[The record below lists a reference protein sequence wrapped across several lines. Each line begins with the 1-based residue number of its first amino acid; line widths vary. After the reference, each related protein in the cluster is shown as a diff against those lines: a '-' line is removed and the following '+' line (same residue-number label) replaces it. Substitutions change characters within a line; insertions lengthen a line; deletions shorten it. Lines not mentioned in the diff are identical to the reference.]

1 MRYRSQGTVERLGEE
16 QAVSAVWYIVV
27 ALGILAAII
36 NFSIAV
42 ARRKHPMVMVV
53 RAVAGL
59 VSLGVAVGV
68 VLGKAERIAH
78 PYLEVQYV
86 FIGLGIF
93 VFAVL
98 LLPSYVDR
106 GNKEAPKVSMQE
118 RAARPANATV
128 RLRDAGGDEW
138 VN

>member
-1 MRYRSQGTVERLGEE
+1 MT
-16 QAVSAVWYIVV
+16 AVWYIVV

-42 ARRKHPMVMVV
+42 ARRKQPMVMIV
-53 RAVAGL
+53 RTLAGL
-59 VSLGVAVGV
+59 VSLGAAVGV

-78 PYLEVQYV
+78 PYLEAQYV
-86 FIGLGIF
+86 FIGVGVF

-106 GNKEAPKVSMQE
+106 GSKDTSKVSMQQ
-118 RAARPANATV
+118 RAARPANATI

>member
-1 MRYRSQGTVERLGEE
+1 MTP
-16 QAVSAVWYIVV
+16 VWYIVI
-27 ALGILAAII
+27 ALGVLAALI

-42 ARRKHPMVMVV
+42 ARRARPMVMAV
-53 RAVAGL
+53 RGVAGVL
-59 VSLGVAVGV
+59 SLGVAIGV

-78 PYLEVQYV
+78 PYLDVQYV
-86 FIGLGIF
+86 FIGLGVF

-106 GNKEAPKVSMQE
+106 GSKETPKVSMQQ

-128 RLRDAGGDEW
+128 RLRDAGADEW

>member
-1 MRYRSQGTVERLGEE
+1 MTT
-16 QAVSAVWYIVV
+16 VWYIVV
-27 ALGILAAII
+27 ALGLLAAII

-42 ARRKHPMVMVV
+42 ARRGRPMVMAV
-53 RAVAGL
+53 RALAGL
-59 VSLGVAVGV
+59 LSLGVAVGV

-78 PYLEVQYV
+78 PYLDVQYV
-86 FIGLGIF
+86 FIGLGVF

-106 GNKEAPKVSMQE
+106 GSKETPTVSMQQ
-118 RAARPANATV
+118 RAARPANATI
-128 RLRDAGGDEW
+128 RLRDSGADEW

>member
-1 MRYRSQGTVERLGEE
+1 MTT
-16 QAVSAVWYIVV
+16 VWYVVV

-42 ARRKHPMVMVV
+42 ARRSHPMVMVV
-53 RAVAGL
+53 RAVAGFL
-59 VSLGVAVGV
+59 SLGVAVGV

-78 PYLEVQYV
+78 PYLEAQYV
-86 FIGLGIF
+86 FIGVGVF

-106 GNKEAPKVSMQE
+106 GSKETPKVSMQQ

-128 RLRDAGGDEW
+128 RLRDAGTDEW

>member
-1 MRYRSQGTVERLGEE
+1 MT
-16 QAVSAVWYIVV
+16 AVWYIVV

-36 NFSIAV
+36 NFGIAV
-42 ARRKHPMVMVV
+42 ARRSQPMVMVV
-53 RAVAGL
+53 RALAGL

-78 PYLEVQYV
+78 PYLEAQYV
-86 FIGLGIF
+86 FIGLGVF

-106 GNKEAPKVSMQE
+106 GDKATPKVSMQQ

-128 RLRDAGGDEW
+128 RLRDASADEW

>member
-1 MRYRSQGTVERLGEE
+1 MTP
-16 QAVSAVWYIVV
+16 VWYIVI
-27 ALGILAAII
+27 ALGVLAALI

-42 ARRKHPMVMVV
+42 ARRARPMVMAV
-53 RAVAGL
+53 RGVAGL
-59 VSLGVAVGV
+59 LSLAVAVGV
-68 VLGKAERIAH
+68 VLGKAERITH
-78 PYLEVQYV
+78 PYLDVQYV
-86 FIGLGIF
+86 FIGLGVF

-106 GNKEAPKVSMQE
+106 GSKETPKVSMQQ

-128 RLRDAGGDEW
+128 RLHDAGTDEW

>member
-1 MRYRSQGTVERLGEE
+1 MTP
-16 QAVSAVWYIVV
+16 VWYIVI

-42 ARRKHPMVMVV
+42 ARRSQPMVMAI
-53 RAVAGL
+53 RALAGL
-59 VSLGVAVGV
+59 ISLGVAVGV

-78 PYLEVQYV
+78 PYLDAQYV
-86 FIGLGIF
+86 FIGVGVF

-106 GNKEAPKVSMQE
+106 GSKETPKVSMQQ

>member
-1 MRYRSQGTVERLGEE
+1 MT
-16 QAVSAVWYIVV
+16 AVWYVVV

-42 ARRKHPMVMVV
+42 SRRKQPMVMIV

-59 VSLGVAVGV
+59 ISLGAAVGV
-68 VLGKAERIAH
+68 VLGKAEKIAH
-78 PYLEVQYV
+78 PYLEAQYV
-86 FIGLGIF
+86 FIGVGVF

-106 GNKEAPKVSMQE
+106 GSKDTPKVSMQQ